1 MKKVAI
7 VMGSDSDFPTLKP
20 AIEILKQFGV
30 GFEVYV
36 ASAHRTPAKVK
47 EIASTAEEKGIGAF
61 IVAAGAAAHLGGVI
75 ASYTTLPI
83 IGVPVNATPLGG
95 MDALLS
101 TVQMPSGIPV
111 ATMAINGAKNAAIF
125 AVEIFAVADADLQQK
140 LKAYRED
147 MVKGVEKKAAHV
159 QELVGQM
166 EYRDQV
172 KGKINET
179 VDQASKQVREFFK

>member
-20 AIEILKQFGV
+20 AIEILKQFGIE
-30 GFEVYV
+30 FEVYV

-47 EIASTAEEKGIGAF
+47 EIATNAREKGVGAF

-75 ASYTTLPI
+75 ASYTTLPV
-83 IGVPVNATPLGG
+83 IGIPVNASLGG
-95 MDALLS
+95 MDALLA

-125 AVEIFAVADADLQQK
+125 AVEIFAVTDADLQKK
-140 LKAYRED
+140 LSDYREQ
-147 MVKGVEKKAAHV
+147 MVAGVEKKAEHV
-159 QELVGQM
+159 QELVAQM
-166 EYRDQV
+166 NYREQV
-172 KGKINET
+172 KDQ
-179 VDQASKQVREFFK
+179 VDQAAKQVKEFFK